1 MRWPFT
7 TTKRSACAGVIA
19 RAPITAIPAPAPI
32 RRRARTV
39 LLVGNM
45 VSLHWQASGA
55 TDGFGALGHNHL
67 VGRLSRE
74 PGERFTRAAQIL
86 GGRARPHPIP
96 LSFCVARALQLGSRG
111 EASGGAPQ

>member
-74 PGERFTRAAQIL
+74 PGERFTR
-86 GGRARPHPIP
+86 GCPNPGRPRPTTPHPP
-96 LSFCVARALQLGSRG
+96 LLLRGAGLAIRLSR
-111 EASGGAPQ
+111 